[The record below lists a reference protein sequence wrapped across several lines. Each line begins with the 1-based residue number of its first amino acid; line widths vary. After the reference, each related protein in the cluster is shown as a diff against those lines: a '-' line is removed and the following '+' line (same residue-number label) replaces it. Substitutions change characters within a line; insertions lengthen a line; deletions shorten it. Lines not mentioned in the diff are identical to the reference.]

1 MLLWGLLYEDF
12 RGKLMNSTSVFM
24 LLSRKENMLFPL
36 HFDSWVQNP
45 QLLCAQLPQEIA
57 EFSPLAM
64 SPQTGQLFTFLGT
77 SWTGMDPSSPPKL
90 MLWENN
96 IYLNSESN
104 HPGSFLYLHNRILWK
119 TPCLWCYQSQLS
131 CHKNCKTSF
140 FYKLQASWIRGV
152 FSLIFTKTEKNPQ
165 VSNTWANNKTRS
177 NSKKYK
183 TNHFPPRHSFACCRL
198 TLRAASRASTEHS
211 QAEETQQGSA
221 PTGEIRG
228 KNCDGCTA
236 DSVPLWHRFPL
247 PRTIFPAPVAEHPIT
262 PATGTKPQL
271 WEESNNHLC
280 DPRTITNSSAPREW
294 KTGPKF
300 ISGLTAAKAVPFGSC
315 YFCEMEDGKCEM
327 ETATISLME
336 ITSETMR
343 KGVTNTHSCFRRNV

>member
-36 HFDSWVQNP
+36 HFDSWVQNL

-90 MLWENN
+90 MLWEKN
-96 IYLNSESN
+96 IYLNSECN

-140 FYKLQASWIRGV
+140 FYKLQASWIRGF

-211 QAEETQQGSA
+211 QAEETQQGSP

-228 KNCDGCTA
+228 KKLRQLHCWLGPSVAQIPSARYNIPCSCSRASHHTCNRHKATA
-236 DSVPLWHRFPL
+236 LGGEQQPPLWPTDNNKLHCSKGMKNWAK
-247 PRTIFPAPVAEHPIT
+247 IY
-262 PATGTKPQL
+262 L
-271 WEESNNHLC
+271 WANC
-280 DPRTITNSSAPREW
+280 
-294 KTGPKF
+294 
-300 ISGLTAAKAVPFGSC
+300 C
-315 YFCEMEDGKCEM
+315 
-327 ETATISLME
+327 
-336 ITSETMR
+336 
-343 KGVTNTHSCFRRNV
+343 